1 MGKGDNSAETSVNTP
16 QSIRVRIRFMAGLL
30 TLAGLC
36 LCGRFFYIQVMQR
49 DHYLSAARKIYT
61 QRQTVTGQRGEI
73 FDRNG
78 NLLVA
83 NSPRL
88 NVECAPY
95 NVKLE
100 EDRRRLAWIL
110 ARHFPERSYRDYY
123 FRLDRFRTVT
133 DKSGNSVKRRNYYF
147 LVKRNASLEE
157 VRRLK
162 AALTPQEDKQK
173 EEKKKKGKKKK
184 DKPQDLRRV
193 FTYSPGVVRVY
204 PKGRMLA
211 NLLGYVDVDKDVLK
225 PRNGVE
231 MRFNAAMTPEKKKN
245 VFERT
250 PAGHPIIFA
259 DNKIFKPADGKDI
272 FLTIL
277 EPVQAILEEELDAA
291 FEKWQPEGIFAA
303 IADPRSGEILAIA
316 QRPTFDPG
324 DRATFKDPAAV
335 RMRYVQDLYEPGSL
349 AKPFTVLRALE
360 RNIVR
365 PGDLIDCE
373 GGYWREKK
381 LKDVGSYKMLSVSDV
396 IKKSSNIGT
405 AKIAV
410 MLGKEEIGYALRRF
424 GFNSRSGLPF
434 PNEQRGFFP
443 PPRRWDSLTVT
454 RIPIGYSFNTTL
466 LQLLRAYC
474 GLANNGKLPYLKLI
488 YGIRDPKTGQI
499 EKVQARG
506 FTETGADPEQL
517 YKVIDMMVSVT
528 ARDGTAR
535 RAAIPGFQVAGKTG
549 TSRKNIQ
556 AVKDPVTGK
565 ILRKSGYSTNQYYT
579 SFGGFVPAHEAKLVM
594 VVTVDNPK
602 GGSGGGAVAAPIF
615 QRTMERALRY
625 LNVQPTEPV
634 LMPRRTMR

>member
-1 MGKGDNSAETSVNTP
+1 
-16 QSIRVRIRFMAGLL
+16 MAGLL
-30 TLAGLC
+30 MLAGLC

-49 DHYLSAARKIYT
+49 DHYLAEARKIYT
-61 QRQTVTGQRGEI
+61 QKQTVTGQRGEI

-88 NVECAPY
+88 NVECSPY
-95 NVKLE
+95 NVQKE
-100 EDRRRLAWIL
+100 EDRRRLAWVL
-110 ARHFPERSYRDYY
+110 AQLFPEKSYRDYY

-133 DKSGNSVKRRNYYF
+133 GKDGRSVRRKNHYF

-162 AALTPQEDKQK
+162 QALTPVKK
-173 EEKKKKGKKKK
+173 KTKKKEKKKQ
-184 DKPQDLRRV
+184 QDLRRV
-193 FTYSPGVVRVY
+193 FTFSPGVVRVY

-211 NLLGYVDVDKDVLK
+211 NLLGYVDIENDMLK
-225 PRNGVE
+225 PRNGIE
-231 MRFNAAMTPEKKKN
+231 IRFNETMTPEKKRN
-245 VFERT
+245 IFERT

-259 DNKIFKPADGKDI
+259 KNKIFQPADGKDI

-291 FEKWQPEGIFAA
+291 VEKWQPEGIFAA

-324 DRATFKDPAAV
+324 NRATYKNPGAV

-360 RNIVR
+360 RNIVK
-365 PGDLIDCE
+365 PEDLIDCE
-373 GGYWREKK
+373 EGYWREKK
-381 LKDVGSYKMLSVSDV
+381 LKDVGSYKTLSVSDV

-405 AKIAV
+405 AKIAL
-410 MLGKEEIGYALRRF
+410 MLGKEEVDHALRRF
-424 GFNSRSGLPF
+424 GFNSLSGLPF
-434 PNEQRGFFP
+434 PNEQRGVFP
-443 PPRRWDSLTVT
+443 RPRRWDSLTIT

-474 GLANNGKLPYLKLI
+474 GLANNGKLPTLKLI
-488 YGIRDPKTGQI
+488 YGIRDPKTGKI
-499 EKVQARG
+499 EENRNG
-506 FTETGADPEQL
+506 DFIETGADPEQL

-549 TSRKNIQ
+549 TSRKNIE
-556 AVKDPVTGK
+556 AVRDPVTGK
-565 ILRKSGYSTNQYYT
+565 IIRKSGYSANQYYT
-579 SFGGFVPAHEAKLVM
+579 SFGGFVPAHEAQLVM

-634 LMPRRTMR
+634 ILPRSRQR

>member
-1 MGKGDNSAETSVNTP
+1 MGQNRKAVENSVSTP
-16 QSIRVRIRFMAGLL
+16 ESIRVRIRFMAGLL
-30 TLAGLC
+30 TLVGLC

-49 DHYLSAARKIYT
+49 DHYLAEARKIYT
-61 QRQTVTGQRGEI
+61 QKQTVTGQRGEI

-88 NVECAPY
+88 NVECSPY
-95 NVKLE
+95 NVKKE

-110 ARHFPERSYRDYY
+110 AQHFPEKTYRDYY

-133 DKSGNSVKRRNYYF
+133 GKDGKSVKRRNHYF

-162 AALTPQEDKQK
+162 AALTPP
-173 EEKKKKGKKKK
+173 EEKNKQSKKGKKKK
-184 DKPQDLRRV
+184 EKKQDLRRV

-211 NLLGYVDVDKDVLK
+211 NLLGYVDVENDMLK

-231 MRFNAAMTPEKKKN
+231 MRFNAAMTPEKRRN

-303 IADPRSGEILAIA
+303 IADPRTGEILAIA

-324 DRATFKDPAAV
+324 NRATYKNQGAV

-365 PGDLIDCE
+365 PEDLIDCE
-373 GGYWREKK
+373 GGYWKEKK

-405 AKIAV
+405 AKIAT
-410 MLGKEEIGYALRRF
+410 MLGKEEVNHALRRF

-443 PPRRWDSLTVT
+443 QPRRWDSLAIT

-488 YGIRDPKTGQI
+488 HGIRDPKTGKI
-499 EKVQARG
+499 EKVPSG
-506 FTETGADPEQL
+506 SFIETGADPEQL
-517 YKVIDMMVSVT
+517 YKVIDMMISVT

-549 TSRKNIQ
+549 TSRKNLE
-556 AVKDPVTGK
+556 AVRDPVTKK
-565 ILRKSGYSTNQYYT
+565 IIRKSGYADNQYYT

-615 QRTMERALRY
+615 QKTVERALRY

-634 LMPRRTMR
+634 ILPRSRRR